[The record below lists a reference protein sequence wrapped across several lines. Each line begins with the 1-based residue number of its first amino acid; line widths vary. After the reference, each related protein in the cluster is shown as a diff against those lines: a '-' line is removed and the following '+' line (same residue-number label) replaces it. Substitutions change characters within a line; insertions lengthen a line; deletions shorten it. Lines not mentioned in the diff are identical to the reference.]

1 MVRVDVSGF
10 FFNDIN
16 EVDKSLAG
24 VIKEQMR
31 LSNDSPIDETDSIFG
46 EIAAYIE
53 GHSEGWNGFSLSF

>member
-1 MVRVDVSGF
+1 MVRGDASGF

-24 VIKEQMR
+24 RIKEKMR
-31 LSNDSPIDETDSIFG
+31 LSNDSPIVETDPIFG

-53 GHSEGWNGFSLSF
+53 GHSEG